1 MVHPALLRT
10 TATPSSVGHSGRGTL
25 ERLLRRLNPRK
36 PTGYRPE
43 LHYMRGGRTSGAKSL
58 AAG

>member
-1 MVHPALLRT
+1 MAHPALLRT
-10 TATPSSVGHSGRGTL
+10 TSPTSWRSGWDTL
-25 ERLLRRLNPRK
+25 ERLLRRMIPRK

>member
-1 MVHPALLRT
+1 MAHPALLRT
-10 TATPSSVGHSGRGTL
+10 TSPPSWRSGWDTL
-25 ERLLRRLNPRK
+25 ERLLRRMNPRK